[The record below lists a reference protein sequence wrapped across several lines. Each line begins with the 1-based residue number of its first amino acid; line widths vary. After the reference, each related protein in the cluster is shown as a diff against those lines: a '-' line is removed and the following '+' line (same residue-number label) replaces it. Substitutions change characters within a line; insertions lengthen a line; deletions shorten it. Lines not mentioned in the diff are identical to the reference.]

1 MDIGCKFRPWRLY
14 LWLHPQTTNV
24 PGEPLHERWFG
35 NQLVWSD
42 IRQRTRWLLDS
53 SGIEIPKD
61 LKSYRNA
68 FLVSVAYY
76 LGAQAAFGVG
86 TLSDRIFAPLWPP
99 NIVLFC
105 TLILTS
111 KGRWWFYI
119 AATLPA
125 HIAAEVSVG
134 MPAPQL
140 LVAFAT
146 NCMVAIGNAWGVRRF
161 LKEAPFLGTL
171 RNASIYLLITAGI
184 SPAVS
189 ALGGAFV
196 QILGG
201 GGMDH
206 YWGYW
211 ANWYLSNALGS
222 VTLGPA
228 CLVWLDRHW
237 WLKPTTRRRKIEAGI
252 LGVTLGIV
260 CAIVFQSG
268 GGTVT
273 SGFLPAVLYSPIP
286 LIVWAAIRF
295 GQQGASGAIL
305 LLTVVSISQNL
316 HKDTGFIGANPTVF
330 IGASPERN
338 VLALQIFLMG
348 IAIPVFFLGALI
360 DQLAHT
366 GTAMRELAATLLRV
380 QDDERRR
387 IARELHDST
396 GQNLVVGG
404 LLLTRIQGMA
414 PAQCQTAIAELH
426 EILRQSMVEIRT
438 VSYLLHPPLLDRIGL
453 DMALRAYL
461 DGFSKRT
468 GIKVELSLPPDT
480 GRMSPSVELVLFRV
494 IQESLTNVWRH
505 SGSSTARIELA
516 QQAAGNGQRVTL
528 SIEDSG
534 KGIPSNIRRSALS
547 STKHDAPMG
556 LGLVSMRERLHQ
568 IGGSLEI
575 DSIRGRTIIRAV
587 VELSTAN

>member
-1 MDIGCKFRPWRLY
+1 MLERL
-14 LWLHPQTTNV
+14 
-24 PGEPLHERWFG
+24 FG

-42 IRQRTRWLLDS
+42 IRQRIRWLVDS

-86 TLSDRIFAPLWPP
+86 TLSDRIFAPFWPP

-105 TLILTS
+105 ALILAS

-134 MPAPQL
+134 MPAAQL

-161 LKEAPFLGTL
+161 LKEAPWLGTL

-211 ANWYLSNALGS
+211 ANWYLSNAMGS

-260 CAIVFQSG
+260 CAIVFHTG
-268 GGTVT
+268 GGTVA
-273 SGFLPAVLYSPIP
+273 SGFLPALLYSPIP
-286 LIVWAAIRF
+286 IIVWAAIRF

-305 LLTVVSISQNL
+305 LVTVVSISQNL
-316 HKDTGFIGANPTVF
+316 QKT
-330 IGASPERN
+330 
-338 VLALQIFLMG
+338 Q
-348 IAIPVFFLGALI
+348 
-360 DQLAHT
+360 
-366 GTAMRELAATLLRV
+366 
-380 QDDERRR
+380 
-387 IARELHDST
+387 
-396 GQNLVVGG
+396 
-404 LLLTRIQGMA
+404 
-414 PAQCQTAIAELH
+414 
-426 EILRQSMVEIRT
+426 
-438 VSYLLHPPLLDRIGL
+438 
-453 DMALRAYL
+453 
-461 DGFSKRT
+461 
-468 GIKVELSLPPDT
+468 
-480 GRMSPSVELVLFRV
+480 
-494 IQESLTNVWRH
+494 
-505 SGSSTARIELA
+505 GSSEQIP
-516 QQAAGNGQRVTL
+516 QCSSGQVP
-528 SIEDSG
+528 
-534 KGIPSNIRRSALS
+534 KG
-547 STKHDAPMG
+547 T
-556 LGLVSMRERLHQ
+556 
-568 IGGSLEI
+568 SLRCRF
-575 DSIRGRTIIRAV
+575 S
-587 VELSTAN
+587 